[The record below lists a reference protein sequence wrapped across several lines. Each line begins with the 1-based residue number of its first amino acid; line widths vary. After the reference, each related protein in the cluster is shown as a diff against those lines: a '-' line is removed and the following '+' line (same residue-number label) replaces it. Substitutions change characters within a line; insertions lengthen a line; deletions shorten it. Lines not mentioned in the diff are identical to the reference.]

1 MKRIRVQLQEGHLHT
16 HSKKLEAAQEQSIS
30 VRQVQL
36 LLEELY
42 HSTKAEAPWYP
53 MNDRIARQRYGHAI
67 AELSRTLNSYPPN
80 GTDQEGNILR
90 KEWQNNV
97 GREFRLDIE
106 NFGGSNLQRLRSS
119 EAEEANTK
127 TNKQHNVLADG

>member
-16 HSKKLEAAQEQSIS
+16 HSKKIEVAQEQSIS

-42 HSTKAEAPWYP
+42 RSTKTEAAWYP
-53 MNDRIARQRYGHAI
+53 MNDRIARKRYGHAVS
-67 AELSRTLNSYPPN
+67 ELSKALNSYPPN
-80 GTDQEGNILR
+80 GIDNEGNILR
-90 KEWQNNV
+90 KEWENNV

-106 NFGGSNLQRLRSS
+106 NFGGRNLVAIHSS
-119 EAEEANTK
+119 GSETSD
-127 TNKQHNVLADG
+127 TQVGR